1 MKQSPNGL
9 DTELGHAEVPLSGG
23 QKQRIQIARAFLIDP
38 QLLILDEATSAQ
50 DALSE
55 EVLLNTL
62 RRDFAEATILVVAH
76 RFSAI
81 KEADK
86 IIVMENGRVVD
97 EGGWKELLERKGL
110 FLDLYKAQSI
120 HEKERNA

>member
-62 RRDFAEATILVVAH
+62 RRDFCRRYDISRSTPVFCNK
-76 RFSAI
+76 R
-81 KEADK
+81 
-86 IIVMENGRVVD
+86 G
-97 EGGWKELLERKGL
+97 
-110 FLDLYKAQSI
+110 
-120 HEKERNA
+120 